1 MLRPEP
7 YYENVN
13 NWTILFKLR
22 ESQFFKKEVATFTV
36 LLAGAKTGTS
46 TFYQSLTKVFADGF

>member
-1 MLRPEP
+1 VLRPEP

-13 NWTILFKLR
+13 NWTILFELS
-22 ESQFFKKEVATFTV
+22 ESQFCKKEVATFMV

-46 TFYQSLTKVFADGF
+46 TLYQSLTIFSADGF